1 MKRSVFRIALA
12 GLLAAGL
19 SAASHAAIIT
29 QWNFNGASAGTTAPS
44 TGSGTASLIGGT
56 TETFASGDASG
67 GSSDPATPSPP
78 DFGWNT
84 AGYPTTSINNET
96 AGVQFTT
103 STVGYEDITVSF
115 DLRHSNT
122 SSRFWAVYYTTDGT
136 NYTRFA
142 VNGSNATPGSTPA
155 AGNPAST
162 AGLFGTN
169 GTFSAFDGTVTG
181 AGDDWFNGRSFD
193 LSSIPGV
200 ENNPNF
206 GFRIVSSFDSGTTY
220 QASSSGLYGGGTARF
235 DMVTINGT
243 AVIPEPSTCVLL
255 GAGVIGLAFL
265 RRRRVA

>member
-1 MKRSVFRIALA
+1 MKRTLFRFALA
-12 GLLAAGL
+12 GLLAVGMT
-19 SAASHAAIIT
+19 ASSYAAIVT
-29 QWNFNGASAGTTAPS
+29 QWNFNGATVGTTAPS
-44 TGSGTASLIGGT
+44 TGTGTASLIGGT

-67 GSSDPATPSPP
+67 GSSDPAAPSPP

-96 AGVQFTT
+96 AGVQFAA

-115 DLRHSNT
+115 DMRHSNT
-122 SSRFWAVYYTTDGT
+122 ASRFWAIYYTTDGST
-136 NYTRFA
+136 WNRFA
-142 VNGSNATPGSTPA
+142 VGPGNASPGATPSG
-155 AGNPAST
+155 GNPAST

-193 LSSIPGV
+193 LSSIAGV
-200 ENNPNF
+200 EGNANF
-206 GFRIVSSFDSGTTY
+206 GLRIVTSFDSGSAY
-220 QASSSGLYGGGTARF
+220 QASSGGAYGGGTARF

-243 AVIPEPSTCVLL
+243 AVIPEPSTYALL
-255 GAGVIGLAFL
+255 GAGAIGLAFF